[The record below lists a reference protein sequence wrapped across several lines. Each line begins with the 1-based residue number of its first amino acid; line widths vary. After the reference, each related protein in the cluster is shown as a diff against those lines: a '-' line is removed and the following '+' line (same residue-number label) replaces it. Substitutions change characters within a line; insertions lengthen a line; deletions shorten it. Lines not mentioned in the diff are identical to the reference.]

1 MEPQRLDEFLKWKPI
16 YPDAIIGGGV
26 LYARTKMIIYGRYK
40 TLKSMTL
47 LGMARS
53 IAAGKPWM
61 GFKTPEQGSRVIYL
75 QLEIPH
81 PLLHK
86 RMTKM
91 ETAWDAV
98 DRKELLDRVRN
109 NMYIWTEPLLKL
121 DRAEGIGTI
130 KHYVEM
136 IEPAVVMID
145 PIYKTISGNILDP
158 NHVRE
163 VCDQVDVMLSEFEV
177 SVVFA
182 HHARK
187 SAISEDSSFDLG
199 SDDMLG
205 AAVFSYWADTVCKI
219 VKTGEKGNEVGLT
232 LNFDII
238 RHAEDIIEPKEV
250 VFNRDDLTFHE
261 GERLISIK

>member
-1 MEPQRLDEFLKWKPI
+1 
-16 YPDAIIGGGV
+16 
-26 LYARTKMIIYGRYK
+26 MIIYGRYK

-199 SDDMLG
+199 SIISTIML
-205 AAVFSYWADTVCKI
+205 Y
-219 VKTGEKGNEVGLT
+219 
-232 LNFDII
+232 
-238 RHAEDIIEPKEV
+238 
-250 VFNRDDLTFHE
+250 
-261 GERLISIK
+261 